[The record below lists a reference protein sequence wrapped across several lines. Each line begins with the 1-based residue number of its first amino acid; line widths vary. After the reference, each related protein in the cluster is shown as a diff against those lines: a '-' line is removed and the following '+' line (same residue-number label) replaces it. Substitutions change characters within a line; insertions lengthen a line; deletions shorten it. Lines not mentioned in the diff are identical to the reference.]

1 MILTDIELWA
11 EIDAGR
17 LVFEPKLEREGQ
29 RPQLQ
34 TSTIDLRLGH
44 AIREFKG
51 PVGGVQIV
59 VDPSHAEYD
68 LDRFLHEFTEL
79 KTIPH
84 GEYYDLRPKTPLLA
98 QTLERVTLPPHLSG
112 RVEGRSSLAR
122 LGLTVHNTAPYV
134 HPGYN
139 DHLTLEL
146 YYVGKI
152 DFRLRPGELRICQL
166 IVERVGLPPLQPY
179 PGQYRPG

>member
-1 MILTDIELWA
+1 MILTDIELLA
-11 EIDAGR
+11 EIQAHR
-17 LVFEPKLEREGQ
+17 LAFDPEVELDGP

-34 TSTIDLRLGH
+34 TSTIDLRLGRT
-44 AIREFKG
+44 IREFKD
-51 PVGGVQIV
+51 PVGGVQTV

-68 LDRFLHEFTEL
+68 LDKFLREYTEL
-79 KTIPH
+79 KTIPDDGYPLKPH
-84 GEYYDLRPKTPLLA
+84 TPILA
-98 QTLERVTLPPHLSG
+98 QTLERVTMPPHLSG

-152 DFRLRPGELRICQL
+152 DFRLRPGQLRICQL

-179 PGQYRPG
+179 PGEYQPL